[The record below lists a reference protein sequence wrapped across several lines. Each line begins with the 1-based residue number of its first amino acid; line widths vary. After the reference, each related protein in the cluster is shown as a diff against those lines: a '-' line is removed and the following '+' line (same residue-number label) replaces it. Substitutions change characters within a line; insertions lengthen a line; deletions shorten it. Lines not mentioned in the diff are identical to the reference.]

1 MTNSKTVRA
10 IRSNLAVAVAFAA
23 LTCLLTYP
31 QVRNLATAVPYHSDP
46 YFSMWRL
53 GWVAHAIHTT
63 PANLFDANIF
73 YPERLTLAYSDAM
86 LLPGIALAPLFW
98 IETSPVAIYNLAL
111 FMAFTLSGLATF
123 WLARHLTG
131 NAGASLVA
139 GVIYAFAPYRFT
151 HYAHLE
157 LQLVFWIPLLLW
169 TLHRTLPRITTR
181 DGVLI
186 GGILAF
192 QLLSCIYAG
201 IFAAMFCV
209 VFVPSL
215 LAVSDRRHWR
225 AYIAPTVAATAT
237 TVVLTLPYAFAYSAA
252 RDIVGTRSTDD
263 IRRYSASMSNF
274 LAAPHMNRMYGSTA
288 ITDPMLADE
297 MNLFPGLVAVLL
309 ALAGI
314 FGSRERSRYPYV
326 AGLAFALVMTAGANG
341 LLFGW
346 LFDELPLFRA
356 LRSPARF
363 EILAILCLAV
373 LSAHGMT
380 ALVGT
385 VASATRR
392 AVMTAAIVIL
402 LAIEFASA
410 PTLTNVPLP
419 TEVDAYLVQQPPS
432 VIVELP
438 VVSSRGSFG
447 SLDWRYMYQGLPHFQ
462 KMLNGY
468 SGYAP
473 PSFYRMREIMQ
484 GFPDD
489 RSIALLRESKVLYV
503 IIRGGLFD
511 DHQEAARLLEHAG
524 QRKELSLEGMWTNAQ
539 DGTEAIFRVVP

>member
-1 MTNSKTVRA
+1 
-10 IRSNLAVAVAFAA
+10 
-23 LTCLLTYP
+23 
-31 QVRNLATAVPYHSDP
+31 
-46 YFSMWRL
+46 
-53 GWVAHAIHTT
+53 
-63 PANLFDANIF
+63 
-73 YPERLTLAYSDAM
+73 M
-86 LLPGIALAPLFW
+86 LLPGIVLAPLFW
-98 IETSPVAIYNLAL
+98 TGTSPVAIYNLAL
-111 FMAFTLSGLATF
+111 LMAFTLSGLATF
-123 WLARHLTG
+123 WLARLLTG
-131 NAGASLVA
+131 NVSAALVA
-139 GVIYAFAPYRFT
+139 GMIYAFAPSRFT

-169 TLHRTLPRITTR
+169 SIHRTLTRITTR
-181 DGVLI
+181 DGILI
-186 GGILAF
+186 GGILAL

-209 VFVPSL
+209 VFVPCL
-215 LAVSDRRHWR
+215 LAVSDRCHWR

-237 TVVLTLPYAFAYSAA
+237 AVVLTLPYAHAYSAA
-252 RDIVGTRSTDD
+252 RDIVGTRSIDD
-263 IRRYSASMSNF
+263 IRRYSASLSNF
-274 LAAPHMNRMYGSTA
+274 LAAPHMNRTYGGTA

-297 MNLFPGLVAVLL
+297 MNLFPGLVPVLL

-341 LLFGW
+341 LLFRW
-346 LFDELPLFRA
+346 LFEELPLFRA

-363 EILAILCLAV
+363 EILVILCLAV

-385 VASATRR
+385 IRSATGRM
-392 AVMTAAIVIL
+392 VMTAATVML

-410 PTLTNVPLP
+410 PTLTTAPLP
-419 TEVDAYLVQQPPS
+419 TKVDAYLAQQAPS

-438 VVSSRGSFG
+438 VLSSRGIFG

-489 RSIALLRESKVLYV
+489 RSIALLHKWKVGYV
-503 IIRGGLFD
+503 VIRSGLFD
-511 DHQEAARLLEHAG
+511 DHQEAARLLEQAG

>member
-1 MTNSKTVRA
+1 VQDSTIVRA
-10 IRSNLAVAVAFAA
+10 LRSNLAVAVAFAA

-31 QVRNLATAVPYHSDP
+31 QVTHFATAVPDISDP

-53 GWVAHAIHTT
+53 AWVAHAIRTT

-86 LLPGIALAPLFW
+86 LLPGIVLAPLFW

-111 FMAFTLSGLATF
+111 FMAFTLSGLAMF
-123 WLARHLTG
+123 WLARLLTG
-131 NAGASLVA
+131 NIGASLVA
-139 GVIYAFAPYRFT
+139 GVIYAFAPSRFT

-157 LQLVFWIPLLLW
+157 LQFVFWIPLLLW
-169 TLHRTLPRITTR
+169 TLHRTLARITTR
-181 DGVLI
+181 DGILI
-186 GGILAF
+186 GGILAC

-215 LAVSDRRHWR
+215 LAVGGRRHWR
-225 AYIAPTVAATAT
+225 AYIAPTVAATTT

-252 RDIVGTRSTDD
+252 RDIVGTRSIDD
-263 IRRYSASMSNF
+263 VSRYSASFSNF
-274 LAAPHMNRMYGSTA
+274 LAAPPMNRLYGGTA
-288 ITDPMLADE
+288 ITDPMLAYE

-341 LLFGW
+341 FLFGW
-346 LFDELPLFRA
+346 LFDEVPLFRA

-363 EILAILCLAV
+363 ESLVILCLAV

-380 ALVGT
+380 ALIGT
-385 VASATRR
+385 IGSATRR
-392 AVMTAAIVIL
+392 MLMTAAIVML
-402 LAIEFASA
+402 LAIEYASA
-410 PTLTNVPLP
+410 PPLTIAPLP
-419 TEVDAYLVQQPPS
+419 TKVDAYLAQQPPS
-432 VIVELP
+432 VIVQVP
-438 VVSSRGSFG
+438 VVSNRGMFG

-489 RSIALLRESKVLYV
+489 RSIAFLRGRKVDYV
-503 IIRGGLFD
+503 IMRGGLFD
-511 DHQEAARLLEHAG
+511 DHQVAARLLKQAW
-524 QRKELSLEGMWTNAQ
+524 QRKELSLEGMWTAE